1 MNDIKYICENRNV
14 DICKVYFNKRAL
26 VVVNQAGKHQFIY
39 TGSFHRKPWGIS
51 NHLPHM
57 V

>member
-26 VVVNQAGKHQFIY
+26 NVVNQAGKHQFIY